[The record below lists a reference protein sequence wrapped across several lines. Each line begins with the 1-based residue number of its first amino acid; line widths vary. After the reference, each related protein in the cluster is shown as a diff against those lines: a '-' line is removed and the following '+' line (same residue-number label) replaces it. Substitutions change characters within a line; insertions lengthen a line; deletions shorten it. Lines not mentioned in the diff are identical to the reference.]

1 MTETPSQVANSAPVT
16 RRPDTACPHPGTRS
30 ERRNA
35 PIGPTRCVVS
45 AATMTAPVVTTGGG
59 GGVLSGCCPARRRP
73 GEPATSAATRAARH
87 LRRRPPTP
95 PPPRPLAPP
104 TPD

>member
-35 PIGPTRCVVS
+35 PIRPTRCVAS
-45 AATMTAPVVTTGGG
+45 AATITAPVGTTGGG
-59 GGVLSGCCPARRRP
+59 GRAVSGCCAPRRTP
-73 GEPATSAATRAARH
+73 PEPATTPPTSPP
-87 LRRRPPTP
+87 RPPPPRSPTP
-95 PPPRPLAPP
+95 PPHPP
-104 TPD
+104 PHPP